1 MYREIVIS
9 VVLLVFIF
17 TANFFTRNFTEKS
30 IDEVTEKLEEL
41 QSEML
46 ADGERAKE
54 EFDALES
61 LWLDKYELLAYY
73 IEHDELEKV
82 SSELY
87 QLKGSII
94 TDQIDEGIPTIEN
107 CKFAL
112 SHIRDKDKFE
122 IKNIF

>member
-17 TANFFTRNFTEKS
+17 TANFFARNFTEKS
-30 IDEVTEKLEEL
+30 IDEVTEKLEVLQTEMITDGQKAKQEYEEL
-41 QSEML
+41 E
-46 ADGERAKE
+46 K
-54 EFDALES
+54 
-61 LWLDKYELLAYY
+61 LWLEKYEIFAYY

-87 QLKGSII
+87 QLKGSIQ
-94 TDQIDEGIPTIEN
+94 TDKIDEGIPTIEN
-107 CKFAL
+107 CKFML

>member
-1 MYREIVIS
+1 MYREIVLS
-9 VVLLVFIF
+9 VILLVFIF
-17 TANFFTRNFTEKS
+17 TANFFARNFTEKS
-30 IDEVTEKLEEL
+30 IDEVNDKLERL
-41 QSEML
+41 QTEMV

-54 EFDALES
+54 EYEELER
-61 LWLDKYELLAYY
+61 LWLDKYEILAYY

-87 QLKGSII
+87 QLKGSIQ
-94 TDQIDEGIPTIEN
+94 TGQIDEGIPTIEN
-107 CKFAL
+107 CKFML

>member
-17 TANFFTRNFTEKS
+17 TANFFARNFTEKS
-30 IDEVTEKLEEL
+30 IDEVTEKLEVLQTEMITDRQKAKQEYEEL
-41 QSEML
+41 E
-46 ADGERAKE
+46 K
-54 EFDALES
+54 
-61 LWLDKYELLAYY
+61 LWLEKYEIFAYY

-87 QLKGSII
+87 QLKGSIQ

-107 CKFAL
+107 CKFML
-112 SHIRDKDKFE
+112 SHIRYKDKFE